1 MPTDGSATIVNL
13 LSITSKLGAGRL
25 STDSSPPRLPPTA
38 AYAASTAA
46 LQNLTAT
53 TPHELS
59 SLRIPLN
66 GVAAGLLARTM
77 TDSVPDRDQRS
88 NLIPMNR
95 FGTTDEVVDAIGF
108 LVSQKA
114 SYIRGASIEL
124 NGAWHTC

>member
-38 AYAASTAA
+38 AYAASKAA

-59 SLRIPLN
+59 SLHIRVN
-66 GVAAGLLARTM
+66 GVAPGLIATNM
-77 TDSVPDRDQRS
+77 TDSVPDQDQLS

-95 FGTTDEVVDAIGF
+95 FGTTDEVVDAIEF
-108 LVSQKA
+108 LVSQKS
-114 SYIRGASIEL
+114 SYIKGASIEL